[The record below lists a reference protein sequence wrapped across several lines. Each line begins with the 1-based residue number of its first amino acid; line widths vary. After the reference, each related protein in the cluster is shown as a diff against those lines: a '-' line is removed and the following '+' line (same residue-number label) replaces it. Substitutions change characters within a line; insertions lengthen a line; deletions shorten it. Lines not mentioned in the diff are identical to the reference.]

1 MAVAQVGWC
10 QTMTPHEPVSMRQR
24 LTAPRAAGVA
34 GILFAMLFGTSIVL
48 LRTAL
53 DSQPDSTAAWTG
65 PEAAQIRFA
74 LGLMPYA
81 GIAFLWFI
89 GVIRDRLG
97 DLEDKFFATVFL
109 GSGLV
114 FIAMLFASS
123 AIAGGIL
130 AAAQQLD
137 ARSVL
142 EVTTFARAE
151 MLEITNVYALRMA
164 GVFMISLGTV
174 WLRTGLM
181 ARWTVVLTYVLA
193 LSLLLMIT
201 LSLWVQL
208 IFPAWTLLISTLV
221 LLRSTRSEMH
231 LDH

>member
-1 MAVAQVGWC
+1 
-10 QTMTPHEPVSMRQR
+10 MTPHEPVSIRQR
-24 LTAPRAAGVA
+24 LTTPRAAGVA
-34 GILFAMLFGTSIVL
+34 GILFAILFGTSIVL
-48 LRTAL
+48 LRNAL
-53 DSQPDSTAAWTG
+53 DSQPDSIAAWTG

-97 DLEDKFFATVFL
+97 DLEDRFFATVFL

-130 AAAQQLD
+130 AASQELD

-142 EVTTFARAE
+142 EVTTFARGE

-181 ARWTVVLTYVLA
+181 ARWAVVLTYVLA
-193 LSLLLMIT
+193 LTLLLMIT

-208 IFPAWTLLISTLV
+208 VFPAWTLLISALILV
-221 LLRSTRSEMH
+221 RSTRSEMQ

>member
-1 MAVAQVGWC
+1 VNGQLNGIV
-10 QTMTPHEPVSMRQR
+10 RQR

-34 GILFAMLFGTSIVL
+34 GILFALLFGTSIVL
-48 LRTAL
+48 MRTAL
-53 DSQPDSTAAWTG
+53 DHHTDSATVWTS
-65 PEAAQIRFA
+65 PEAVQIRFA

-97 DLEDKFFATVFL
+97 ELEDKFFATVFF

-114 FIAMLFASS
+114 FIAMIFASS

-137 ARSVL
+137 ANSAF

-174 WLRTGLM
+174 WLRTKLM
-181 ARWTVVLTYVLA
+181 ACWTVALTYILA
-193 LSLLLMIT
+193 LSLLLMIN

-208 IFPAWTLLISTLV
+208 IFPAWTLLVSVVILI
-221 LLRSTRSEMH
+221 RSSRSEMH
-231 LDH
+231 LTD

>member
-1 MAVAQVGWC
+1 MNAGSGG
-10 QTMTPHEPVSMRQR
+10 SMRER

-34 GILFAMLFGTSIVL
+34 GILFAVLFATSIVL
-48 LRTAL
+48 MRTAL
-53 DSQPDSTAAWTG
+53 DAPTDSAAAWTG

-114 FIAMLFASS
+114 FIAMIFASS

-130 AAAQQLD
+130 TAAQQLE
-137 ARSVL
+137 ASSAF

-181 ARWTVVLTYVLA
+181 ARWTVLLTYLLA
-193 LSLLLMIT
+193 LSLMLMID

-208 IFPAWTLLISTLV
+208 VFPVWTLLISSLILV
-221 LLRSTRSEMH
+221 RSTKSSML

>member
-1 MAVAQVGWC
+1 LADN
-10 QTMTPHEPVSMRQR
+10 TPGAEPSGLATELR
-24 LTAPRAAGVA
+24 TPRAAAIA
-34 GILFAMLFGTSIVL
+34 GILFALMLGTVIVMMSSAIP
-48 LRTAL
+48 RDPTRGGVWITSA
-53 DSQPDSTAAWTG
+53 SSRGSVA
-65 PEAAQIRFA
+65 FA
-74 LGLMPYA
+74 MNLIPFA

-89 GVIRDRLG
+89 GVIRNRLG
-97 DLEDKFFATVFL
+97 DREDKFFATVFL

-114 FIAMLFASS
+114 FIAMIFASS

-130 AAAQQLD
+130 TAAQQLE
-137 ARSVL
+137 ASSAF

-181 ARWTVVLTYVLA
+181 ARWTVLLTYLLA
-193 LSLLLMIT
+193 LSLMLMID

-208 IFPAWTLLISTLV
+208 VFPVWTLLISSLILV
-221 LLRSTRSEMH
+221 RSTKSSML

>member
-1 MAVAQVGWC
+1 M
-10 QTMTPHEPVSMRQR
+10 
-24 LTAPRAAGVA
+24 
-34 GILFAMLFGTSIVL
+34 FALLFGTSIVL
-48 LRTAL
+48 IRTAL
-53 DSQPDSTAAWTG
+53 DSHTDSTSAWTS
-65 PEAAQIRFA
+65 PEAAQIRIA

-89 GVIRDRLG
+89 GVIRDQLG
-97 DLEDKFFATVFL
+97 DLEDRFFATVFL

-123 AIAGGIL
+123 AVTGGIL
-130 AAAQQLD
+130 TAAQQLD
-137 ARSVL
+137 ANSAF
-142 EVTTFARAE
+142 EVNTFARAE

-181 ARWTVVLTYVLA
+181 ARWTVGLTYVLA
-193 LSLLLMIT
+193 IALLLMIT

-208 IFPAWTLLISTLV
+208 ILPDGPS
-221 LLRSTRSEMH
+221 
-231 LDH
+231 

>member
-1 MAVAQVGWC
+1 MNAGSGG
-10 QTMTPHEPVSMRQR
+10 SMRER

-34 GILFAMLFGTSIVL
+34 GILFAVLFAASIVL
-48 LRTAL
+48 MRTAL
-53 DSQPDSTAAWTG
+53 DAPTDSAAAWTG

-97 DLEDKFFATVFL
+97 DREDKFFATVFL

-114 FIAMLFASS
+114 FIAMIFASS

-130 AAAQQLD
+130 TAAQQLE
-137 ARSVL
+137 ASSAF

-181 ARWTVVLTYVLA
+181 ARWTVLLTYLLA
-193 LSLLLMIT
+193 LSLMLMID

-208 IFPAWTLLISTLV
+208 VFPVWTLLISSLILV
-221 LLRSTRSEMH
+221 RSTKSSML

>member
-1 MAVAQVGWC
+1 
-10 QTMTPHEPVSMRQR
+10 
-24 LTAPRAAGVA
+24 
-34 GILFAMLFGTSIVL
+34 
-48 LRTAL
+48 
-53 DSQPDSTAAWTG
+53 
-65 PEAAQIRFA
+65 
-74 LGLMPYA
+74 LMPYA

-114 FIAMLFASS
+114 FIAMVFASS

-130 AAAQQLD
+130 GAAQQLD
-137 ARSVL
+137 ATSAF

-174 WLRTGLM
+174 WLRTVLM
-181 ARWTVVLTYVLA
+181 ARWTVVFTYLLA
-193 LSLLLMIT
+193 LALLLMID

-208 IFPAWTLLISTLV
+208 VFPAWTLLISSLI
-221 LLRSTRSEMH
+221 LIRSSRSDLH
-231 LDH
+231 LTD

>member
-1 MAVAQVGWC
+1 
-10 QTMTPHEPVSMRQR
+10 MRER

-34 GILFAMLFGTSIVL
+34 GILFALLFATSIVL
-48 LRTAL
+48 MRIAL
-53 DSQPDSTAAWTG
+53 DAQTDSAAAWTG
-65 PEAAQIRFA
+65 PKAAQIRFA
-74 LGLMPYA
+74 LSLMPYA

-97 DLEDKFFATVFL
+97 DLEDRFFATVFL

-114 FIAMLFASS
+114 FIAMIFASS

-130 AAAQQLD
+130 TAAQQLD
-137 ARSVL
+137 ATSAF

-181 ARWTVVLTYVLA
+181 ARWTVVLTYLLA
-193 LSLLLMIT
+193 LALLLMID

-208 IFPAWTLLISTLV
+208 AFPVWTLLISALILV
-221 LLRSTRSEMH
+221 RSTRSQMH
-231 LDH
+231 LDP